1 MAEEKSCAASELA
14 RTGSRTLSA
23 CESNRRLYPGSV
35 TGYWKQFAR
44 EARRVGNV
52 CFVGAFVLDKATCSG
67 SIGGAPCPNTV
78 AGAVDQLDLSNIHAD
93 TRKFKLSL
101 SQTGQS
107 LLFALT
113 RGPWARLCR
122 MVDGPINLSLSP
134 TLCIASHDVTAKK

>member
-1 MAEEKSCAASELA
+1 MRYQRA
-14 RTGSRTLSA
+14 G
-23 CESNRRLYPGSV
+23 SNRLAHLVGVRIKSQIVPRLGD
-35 TGYWKQFAR
+35 GLWKQFAR

-101 SQTGQS
+101 SHTVAHTGLT

-113 RGPWARLCR
+113 PGPWASLCR
-122 MVDGPINLSLSP
+122 MVDWPINF
-134 TLCIASHDVTAKK
+134 